1 MEAVAQGSFPGVG
14 SMGQSLRIV
23 QQGSNVQSVFC
34 PVFHCVFYTSPEKP
48 GDTKSTINRDMTEI
62 LI

>member
-1 MEAVAQGSFPGVG
+1 
-14 SMGQSLRIV
+14 MGQSLRIV
-23 QQGSNVQSVFC
+23 QQGPHGQSVFC

-48 GDTKSTINRDMTEI
+48 GDTKSIVNRDMTEI